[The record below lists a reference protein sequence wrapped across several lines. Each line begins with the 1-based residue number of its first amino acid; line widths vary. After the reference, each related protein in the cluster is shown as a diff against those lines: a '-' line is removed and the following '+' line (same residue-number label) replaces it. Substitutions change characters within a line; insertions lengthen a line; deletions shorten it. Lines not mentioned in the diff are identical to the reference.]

1 MNAAAPWLDI
11 FLLCHNRPESAKA
24 AIESILAQ
32 GSEGFRLIVSDN
44 SSDTRVAE
52 MVARE
57 FPGTRLVQRGCLPA
71 LAHFNACIA
80 EASADYFCLFHD
92 DDLMGPD
99 FVTEMRRAS
108 GRYPDAV
115 AFGANAWVVNLESG
129 ARKPSFRAFGQY
141 QVIASARDLF
151 RRYFGRHQ
159 TGIAPFPGYVYR
171 TTAAAGERIPEAGG
185 KYADVTWLLRLATHG
200 RMVWCNTPLMD
211 YHIHGGNDGLQES
224 RRDRLRFLGF
234 IKHCPACASAA
245 GLSDYRYFLY
255 KKLVGGGHGSPARVA
270 RMRRF
275 LRWQQVRR
283 RLRLSELGAL
293 LRKTLLKHLTRK
305 PE

>member
-1 MNAAAPWLDI
+1 MNTGAPWLDI

-32 GSEGFRLIVSDN
+32 GDEGLRLIVSDN
-44 SSDTRVAE
+44 SSDGRVAE
-52 MVARE
+52 MLATG
-57 FPGTRLVQRGCLPA
+57 FPDVRIVQRGGLPA

-80 EASADYFCLFHD
+80 EATADYFCLFHD

-99 FVTEMRRAS
+99 FVAEMRRA
-108 GRYPDAV
+108 GLRYPDAV
-115 AFGANAWVVNLESG
+115 ALGANAWVVNLESG
-129 ARKPSFRAFGQY
+129 ARTRSFRAFGQY

-171 TTAAAGERIPEAGG
+171 TAVAGRERIPEAGG
-185 KYADVTWLLRLATHG
+185 KYADVTWLLRLASLG
-200 RMVWCNTPLMD
+200 RVVWCNAPLMD
-211 YHIHGGNDGLQES
+211 YHLHGGNDGLQES

-234 IKHCPACASAA
+234 IKRCPACANAA
-245 GLSDYRYFLY
+245 DLGDYRYFLY
-255 KKLVGGGHGSPARVA
+255 KKLVSSSDGNPARAA

-275 LRWQQVRR
+275 LRGQRARR
-283 RLRLSELGAL
+283 RLRLGDLGAM
-293 LRKTLLKHLTRK
+293 LRKTLLKHFTRT
-305 PE
+305 PA